1 MSRSS
6 RRPLAVR
13 SLLAL
18 AAALPVYGPACSDD
32 GAVQGPEMATDG
44 GMQADLPSASSD
56 AAAGTPPKAGAPVA
70 DPTEPGA
77 GQRDASTKSP
87 DAAAAPGDAG
97 GPSASDSAADGT
109 IDAGPVPDAG
119 PTDPGAPCPNGLLGW
134 ATVSG
139 EGDTT
144 TAGGGRAATVR
155 PNTAD
160 ELAMYAGD
168 ATPRVIEI
176 DGTFDVPSLQVA
188 SHKTL
193 RGIGSKA
200 TLRGAVRIRGKADAP
215 VHDVILQNLNIDGKT
230 SAADGDAVQLVFA
243 HHIWLDHIEVWDG
256 PDGNL
261 DITHASSWITVSN
274 SRFRYTDQYRA
285 ADGEAADHRFS
296 SLVGHSDN
304 NEKEDKDR
312 LKVTFHHNHWA
323 QGVLERMPRVRFGQV
338 HVMNN
343 YFAAPGNN
351 YCVRA
356 GRGAQLLVEANH
368 FDGVKSPQQFNSDA
382 DQATANITAR
392 DNLYTQTS
400 GDMATG
406 GGGPAFSNAPYD
418 AHVAPASTVRD
429 TVLRCA
435 GPK

>member
-6 RRPLAVR
+6 RRPLTVQTF
-13 SLLAL
+13 LAL
-18 AAALPVYGPACSDD
+18 AATLPFYGPACSEDAD
-32 GAVQGPEMATDG
+32 IQGTA
-44 GMQADLPSASSD
+44 LASDS
-56 AAAGTPPKAGAPVA
+56 GAPVDVPTTTGNPATNAPAQSGTPTA
-70 DPTEPGA
+70 DTVEPGA
-77 GQRDASTKSP
+77 GRRDASTSAPEDASP
-87 DAAAAPGDAG
+87 P
-97 GPSASDSAADGT
+97 SAADGSGPRESQPDGST
-109 IDAGPVPDAG
+109 DAGTIPDAG
-119 PTDPGAPCPNGLLGW
+119 RADTGAACPNGLIGW
-134 ATVSG
+134 ATLAG
-139 EGDTT
+139 DGDTT
-144 TAGGGRAATVR
+144 TAGGGSAAPVR
-155 PNTAD
+155 PKTAA
-160 ELAMYAGD
+160 ELVMVAGED
-168 ATPRVIEI
+168 APRVIEI
-176 DGTFDVPSLQVA
+176 DGTFDVPALQVA

-243 HHIWLDHIEVWDG
+243 HHIWIDHIEVWDG

-261 DITHASSWITVSN
+261 DITHASNWITVSN

-285 ADGEAADHRFS
+285 ADGETADHRFS

-304 NEKEDKDR
+304 NEKEDRDR

-323 QGVLERMPRVRFGQV
+323 QGVIERMPRVRFGQV
-338 HVMNN
+338 HVLNN

-368 FDGVKSPQQFNSDA
+368 FDGVASPHQFNSDA
-382 DQATANITAR
+382 DKATANISVR
-392 DNLYTQTS
+392 DNLYTQTT

-406 GGGPAFSNAPYD
+406 GDGPAFGSAPYD
-418 AHVAPASTVRD
+418 PHLAQAASVRD